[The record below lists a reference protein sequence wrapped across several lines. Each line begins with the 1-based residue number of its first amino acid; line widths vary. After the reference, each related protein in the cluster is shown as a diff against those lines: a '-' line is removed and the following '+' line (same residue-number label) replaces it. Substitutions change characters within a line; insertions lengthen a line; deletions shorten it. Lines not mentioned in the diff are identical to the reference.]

1 MPNLIG
7 KTYLE
12 VVPLLQSLGYVGPL
26 LNGGDIQGSDDNRN
40 RIVKQDPPAGTGV
53 NRDAT
58 ITLNYGS

>member
-1 MPNLIG
+1 
-7 KTYLE
+7 
-12 VVPLLQSLGYVGPL
+12 LQVLGYAGPL
-26 LNGGDIQGSDDNRN
+26 LNGGDIPGSDDNRN